1 VADEDL
7 PTLLRQEQE
16 TNLIL
21 QETIA
26 DLELAVEDRSWT
38 RLTTEANSEFSHG
51 GRQMITSLCRMVAIA
66 NPLVKRCLM
75 LRIAYIWGGGVS
87 LSARDDKVQEIVQEF
102 WDDNAAVL
110 SGSQAQEELERALG
124 TDGNVFLAAFTS
136 PLTGRVQM
144 RSIPQD
150 EILDIITNP
159 EDRDE
164 PWFYIREY
172 TRQSLGGSGGDPTV
186 TQVATETVKV
196 VYPAL
201 GYTPASRIKNLNGG
215 DVRWDAPVLHVS
227 VNRLDGWRY
236 GIPDVYASLAWARAY
251 KDFLTDWALLTK
263 SLAKFAWKVTGDTK
277 SRANKA
283 IAAIQQSVTDSS
295 SLNNVPNTAGTAG
308 QIAGSGPGLSLDAIP
323 KAGAHIDA
331 DSGRPLAAM
340 VAAGFGV
347 PVTMALADPGVTGAR
362 ATARTLDKP
371 TQLEMEMR
379 RSLWQGRIGELL
391 DYVIDQSVIAPKGSL
406 KGTGRVVVGGRRKVE
421 LTGNT
426 KRTVD
431 WDWPELA
438 EIDPVQLI
446 NGIVSAEP
454 FIPPETATRLL
465 LNALDVDDVDE
476 LVDGMKD
483 DQGDFVPPAQAA
495 QAAAVNSFQAGGP
508 PPQGF
513 TALGSTSGSPVAGR
527 KTRDSREPG
536 STSAQTSLTRQH
548 TARPPSRTEEKW
560 LPPRSG
566 SPTRG
571 STTLLAGRH
580 PLPSGPPTTGR
591 PTR

>member
-1 VADEDL
+1 MADEDL

-51 GRQMITSLCRMVAIA
+51 GRQMIISLCRMVAIA

-75 LRIAYIWGGGVS
+75 LRIAYIWGGGVA
-87 LSARDDKVQEIVQEF
+87 LAARDDKVQEVIQAF
-102 WDDNAAVL
+102 WDDNDAVL
-110 SGSQAQEELERALG
+110 SGSQAQEELERTLG
-124 TDGNVFLAAFTS
+124 TDGNVYLAGFTS
-136 PLTGRVQM
+136 PLTGRVQV
-144 RSIPQD
+144 RSISQD
-150 EILDIITNP
+150 EIVDIVTNP

-172 TRQSLGGSGGDPTV
+172 TRQSLGASGDDPTV
-186 TQVATETVKV
+186 TQMTTETVKEV
-196 VYPAL
+196 FPAL
-201 GYTPASRIKNLNGG
+201 GYAPATRIKNLSGNP
-215 DVRWDAPVLHVS
+215 VKWDAPMLHIS

-236 GIPDVYASLAWARAY
+236 GIPDVYASLPWARAY

-263 SLAKFAWKVTGDTK
+263 SLAKFAWRVTGDTR

-295 SLNNVPNTAGTAG
+295 PLNTPNTAGTAG
-308 QIAGSGPGLSLDAIP
+308 QIAGSGPGMSLDAIP

-340 VAAGFGV
+340 VATGFGV

-379 RSLWQGRIGELL
+379 RSLWQGQLGQLL
-391 DYVIDQSVIAPKGSL
+391 DYVIDQSVIAPKGPL
-406 KGTGRVVVGGRRKVE
+406 KGTVTIDSWGRRVVTLPGD
-421 LTGNT
+421 TN
-426 KRTVD
+426 RTID
-431 WDWPELA
+431 WSWPELA

-446 NGIVSAEP
+446 TGITTAQP
-454 FIPPETATRLL
+454 FIPPETTTRLL

-476 LVDGMKD
+476 LIDDMTDADGN
-483 DQGDFVPPAQAA
+483 FVTPEQEA
-495 QAAAVNSFQAGGP
+495 QAAAVAKFGAGGP
-508 PPQGF
+508 PTPAVGQ
-513 TALGSTSGSPVAGR
+513 AAADAAKAGADPAAAV
-527 KTRDSREPG
+527 K
-536 STSAQTSLTRQH
+536 
-548 TARPPSRTEEKW
+548 
-560 LPPRSG
+560 
-566 SPTRG
+566 
-571 STTLLAGRH
+571 
-580 PLPSGPPTTGR
+580 
-591 PTR
+591 